1 MGGEEN
7 NYVRGLFELGKG
19 EEGNGV
25 GRARER
31 KLKEKQGNERE
42 GIYERGKS

>member
-1 MGGEEN
+1 MCVGYSN
-7 NYVRGLFELGKG
+7 LELKG
-19 EEGNGV
+19 EEGNWV

-31 KLKEKQGNERE
+31 NLKEKQGNERE